1 MEITKIQALTK
12 QKYRIFLDGESA
24 FAVYKGE
31 LSRYHL
37 EEGAVLP
44 PEVYEELVNRVL
56 KKRATLRAMHI
67 LERTDKTEAQLRRK
81 LEESEY
87 PKEAVE
93 SAIAYVTSYGYLDD
107 RRYAEH
113 YIEWKKQGK
122 GKARLKMELVQ
133 KGISR
138 EIIEEVLESTD
149 FGETREMIRQ
159 IILKKRKTDIP
170 MNEKEKQRIYGFL
183 MRKGFSSSD
192 ILAVMREEEWRN
204 NTEFRQIIQREVIF
218 KTLFS

>member
-1 MEITKIQALTK
+1 MEITKTQALTK

-170 MNEKEKQRIYGFL
+170 MNEKEKQRLYGFL

-204 NTEFRQIIQREVIF
+204 NTEF
-218 KTLFS
+218 

>member
-1 MEITKIQALTK
+1 MEITKVQALTK

-138 EIIEEVLESTD
+138 EIIEEVLESTY

-170 MNEKEKQRIYGFL
+170 MNEKEKQRLYGFL

-204 NTEFRQIIQREVIF
+204 NTEF
-218 KTLFS
+218 

>member
-138 EIIEEVLESTD
+138 EIIEELLESTD

-170 MNEKEKQRIYGFL
+170 MNEKEKQRLYGFL

-204 NTEFRQIIQREVIF
+204 NTEF
-218 KTLFS
+218 

>member
-1 MEITKIQALTK
+1 MEITKVQALTK

-170 MNEKEKQRIYGFL
+170 MNEKEKQRLYGFL
-183 MRKGFSSSD
+183 MRKGFYSSD
-192 ILAVMREEEWRN
+192 LLAVMREEEWRN
-204 NTEFRQIIQREVIF
+204 NTEF
-218 KTLFS
+218 

>member
-1 MEITKIQALTK
+1 MEITKVQALTK

-204 NTEFRQIIQREVIF
+204 NTEF
-218 KTLFS
+218 

>member
-67 LERTDKTEAQLRRK
+67 LERTDN
-81 LEESEY
+81 
-87 PKEAVE
+87 
-93 SAIAYVTSYGYLDD
+93 
-107 RRYAEH
+107 
-113 YIEWKKQGK
+113 WKKVSIQK
-122 GKARLKMELVQ
+122 KQWNLRL
-133 KGISR
+133 
-138 EIIEEVLESTD
+138 
-149 FGETREMIRQ
+149 
-159 IILKKRKTDIP
+159 
-170 MNEKEKQRIYGFL
+170 L
-183 MRKGFSSSD
+183 M
-192 ILAVMREEEWRN
+192 
-204 NTEFRQIIQREVIF
+204 
-218 KTLFS
+218 

>member
-170 MNEKEKQRIYGFL
+170 MNEKEKKRLYGFL

-204 NTEFRQIIQREVIF
+204 NIEF
-218 KTLFS
+218 

>member
-1 MEITKIQALTK
+1 MEITKVQALTK

-170 MNEKEKQRIYGFL
+170 MNEKEKQRLYGFL

-192 ILAVMREEEWRN
+192 ILAVMREEEWQN
-204 NTEFRQIIQREVIF
+204 NTEF
-218 KTLFS
+218 

>member
-31 LSRYHL
+31 LSRYNL

-170 MNEKEKQRIYGFL
+170 MNEKEKQRLYGFL

-204 NTEFRQIIQREVIF
+204 NTEF
-218 KTLFS
+218 

>member
-24 FAVYKGE
+24 FTVYKGE

-44 PEVYEELVNRVL
+44 PEAYEELVNGVL

-67 LERTDKTEAQLRRK
+67 LERTDKTEAQLRKK

-107 RRYAEH
+107 RRYAKH

-122 GKARLKMELVQ
+122 GKARLKMELAQ

-159 IILKKRKTDIP
+159 IILKKRKTNIP
-170 MNEKEKQRIYGFL
+170 MNEKEKQRLYGFL

-192 ILAVMREEEWRN
+192 ILAVIREEEWRN
-204 NTEFRQIIQREVIF
+204 NIEF
-218 KTLFS
+218 

>member
-24 FAVYKGE
+24 FTVYKGE

-44 PEVYEELVNRVL
+44 PEVYEELVNGVL

-67 LERTDKTEAQLRRK
+67 LERTDKTEAQLRKK

-107 RRYAEH
+107 RRYAKH

-122 GKARLKMELVQ
+122 GKARLKMELAQ

-159 IILKKRKTDIP
+159 IILKKRKTNIP
-170 MNEKEKQRIYGFL
+170 MNEKEKQRLYGFL
-183 MRKGFSSSD
+183 MRKGFASSD

-204 NTEFRQIIQREVIF
+204 NIEF
-218 KTLFS
+218 

>member
-1 MEITKIQALTK
+1 MEITKVQALTK

-170 MNEKEKQRIYGFL
+170 MNEKEKQRLYGFL

-204 NTEFRQIIQREVIF
+204 NIEF
-218 KTLFS
+218 

>member
-1 MEITKIQALTK
+1 MEITKVQALTK

-149 FGETREMIRQ
+149 FGETREMSRQ

-170 MNEKEKQRIYGFL
+170 MNEKEKQRLYGFL

-204 NTEFRQIIQREVIF
+204 NTEF
-218 KTLFS
+218 

>member
-204 NTEFRQIIQREVIF
+204 NTEF
-218 KTLFS
+218 

>member
-1 MEITKIQALTK
+1 MEITKVQALTK

-67 LERTDKTEAQLRRK
+67 LERTDKTDAQLRRK

-170 MNEKEKQRIYGFL
+170 MNEKEKQRLYGFL

-204 NTEFRQIIQREVIF
+204 NTEF
-218 KTLFS
+218 

>member
-44 PEVYEELVNRVL
+44 PEVYGELVNRVL

-67 LERTDKTEAQLRRK
+67 LERTDKTEVQLRRK

-170 MNEKEKQRIYGFL
+170 MNEKEKQRLYGFL

-204 NTEFRQIIQREVIF
+204 NTEF
-218 KTLFS
+218 

>member
-37 EEGAVLP
+37 EERAVLP

-170 MNEKEKQRIYGFL
+170 MNEKEKQRLYGFL

-204 NTEFRQIIQREVIF
+204 NIEF
-218 KTLFS
+218 

>member
-44 PEVYEELVNRVL
+44 PEVYEELVNRVV
-56 KKRATLRAMHI
+56 KKRATLSAMHI
-67 LERTDKTEAQLRRK
+67 LERTETTEAQLRRK

-204 NTEFRQIIQREVIF
+204 NTEF
-218 KTLFS
+218 

>member
-192 ILAVMREEEWRN
+192 ILAVMREEELRN
-204 NTEFRQIIQREVIF
+204 NTEF
-218 KTLFS
+218 

>member
-159 IILKKRKTDIP
+159 IILKKRKTDNP

-204 NTEFRQIIQREVIF
+204 NTEF
-218 KTLFS
+218 

>member
-107 RRYAEH
+107 RRYAKH

-170 MNEKEKQRIYGFL
+170 MNEKEKQRLYGFL

-204 NTEFRQIIQREVIF
+204 NIEF
-218 KTLFS
+218 

>member
-44 PEVYEELVNRVL
+44 PEIYEELVNRVL

-170 MNEKEKQRIYGFL
+170 MNEKEKQRLYGFL

-204 NTEFRQIIQREVIF
+204 NIEF
-218 KTLFS
+218 

>member
-67 LERTDKTEAQLRRK
+67 LERTDKTEVQLRRK

-170 MNEKEKQRIYGFL
+170 MNEKEKQRLYGFL

-204 NTEFRQIIQREVIF
+204 NIEF
-218 KTLFS
+218 

>member
-107 RRYAEH
+107 RRYAKH

-159 IILKKRKTDIP
+159 IILKKRKTNIP
-170 MNEKEKQRIYGFL
+170 MNEKEKQRLYGFL

-204 NTEFRQIIQREVIF
+204 NIEF
-218 KTLFS
+218 

>member
-159 IILKKRKTDIP
+159 IILKKRKTDIS

-204 NTEFRQIIQREVIF
+204 NTEF
-218 KTLFS
+218 

>member
-12 QKYRIFLDGESA
+12 QKYRVFLDGESA
-24 FAVYKGE
+24 FAVYKSE

-44 PEVYEELVNRVL
+44 PEVYEELVGKVL
-56 KKRATLRAMHI
+56 TKRATLRAMHI
-67 LERTDKTEAQLRRK
+67 LERADKTEAQLRIK

-93 SAIAYVTSYGYLDD
+93 SAIAYVASYGYLDD

-122 GKARLKMELVQ
+122 GKARLKMELAQ

-138 EIIEEVLESTD
+138 EIIEEVLEATD
-149 FGETREMIRQ
+149 FGETRETIRQ
-159 IILKKRKTDIP
+159 LILKKRKSNTAMD
-170 MNEKEKQRIYGFL
+170 EKEKQRLYGFL

-192 ILAVMREEEWRN
+192 ILAVMREEEWQN
-204 NTEFRQIIQREVIF
+204 NTEFE
-218 KTLFS
+218 

>member
-138 EIIEEVLESTD
+138 EIIEEVLESAD

-170 MNEKEKQRIYGFL
+170 MNEKEKQRLYGFL

-204 NTEFRQIIQREVIF
+204 NTEF
-218 KTLFS
+218 

>member
-24 FAVYKGE
+24 FTVYKGE

-44 PEVYEELVNRVL
+44 PEVYEELVNGVL

-67 LERTDKTEAQLRRK
+67 LERTDKTEAQLRKK

-107 RRYAEH
+107 RRYAKH

-122 GKARLKMELVQ
+122 GKARLKMELAQ
-133 KGISR
+133 NGISR

-159 IILKKRKTDIP
+159 IILKKRKTNIP
-170 MNEKEKQRIYGFL
+170 MNEKEKQRLYGFL
-183 MRKGFSSSD
+183 MRKGFASSD

-204 NTEFRQIIQREVIF
+204 NIEF
-218 KTLFS
+218 

>member
-24 FAVYKGE
+24 FTVYKGE

-44 PEVYEELVNRVL
+44 PEVYEELVNGVL

-67 LERTDKTEAQLRRK
+67 LERTDKTEAQLRKK

-107 RRYAEH
+107 RRYAKH
-113 YIEWKKQGK
+113 YIEWKKKGK

-159 IILKKRKTDIP
+159 IILKKRKTNIP
-170 MNEKEKQRIYGFL
+170 MNEKEKQRLYGFL
-183 MRKGFSSSD
+183 MRKGFASSD

-204 NTEFRQIIQREVIF
+204 NIEF
-218 KTLFS
+218 

>member
-1 MEITKIQALTK
+1 MEITKVQALTK

-138 EIIEEVLESTD
+138 DIIDEVLESTD

-170 MNEKEKQRIYGFL
+170 MNEKEKQRLYGFL

-204 NTEFRQIIQREVIF
+204 NTEF
-218 KTLFS
+218 

>member
-170 MNEKEKQRIYGFL
+170 MNEKEKQRLYGFL

-204 NTEFRQIIQREVIF
+204 NIEF
-218 KTLFS
+218 K

>member
-138 EIIEEVLESTD
+138 EIIEEVLKSTD

-170 MNEKEKQRIYGFL
+170 MNEKEKQRLYGFL

-204 NTEFRQIIQREVIF
+204 NIEF
-218 KTLFS
+218 

>member
-24 FAVYKGE
+24 FTVYKGE

-44 PEVYEELVNRVL
+44 PEVYEELVNGVL

-67 LERTDKTEAQLRRK
+67 LERTDKTEAQLRKK

-107 RRYAEH
+107 RRYAKH

-159 IILKKRKTDIP
+159 IILKKRKTNIP
-170 MNEKEKQRIYGFL
+170 MNEKEKQKLYGFL
-183 MRKGFSSSD
+183 MRKGFPSSD

-204 NTEFRQIIQREVIF
+204 NIEF
-218 KTLFS
+218 

>member
-159 IILKKRKTDIP
+159 IILKKLKTDIP

-204 NTEFRQIIQREVIF
+204 NTEF
-218 KTLFS
+218 

>member
-1 MEITKIQALTK
+1 MEITKVQALTK

-56 KKRATLRAMHI
+56 KKRATLSAMHI

-170 MNEKEKQRIYGFL
+170 MNEKEKQRLYGFL

-204 NTEFRQIIQREVIF
+204 NTEF
-218 KTLFS
+218 

>member
-24 FAVYKGE
+24 FAGYKGE

-204 NTEFRQIIQREVIF
+204 NTEF
-218 KTLFS
+218 

>member
-133 KGISR
+133 KGISI

-204 NTEFRQIIQREVIF
+204 NTEF
-218 KTLFS
+218 

>member
-24 FAVYKGE
+24 FAVYIGE

-133 KGISR
+133 KGVSR

-204 NTEFRQIIQREVIF
+204 NTEF
-218 KTLFS
+218 

>member
-122 GKARLKMELVQ
+122 GKERLKMELVQ

-149 FGETREMIRQ
+149 FRETREMIRQ

-170 MNEKEKQRIYGFL
+170 MNEKEKQRLYGFL

-204 NTEFRQIIQREVIF
+204 NIEF
-218 KTLFS
+218 

>member
-204 NTEFRQIIQREVIF
+204 NTEFSLKNQLKI
-218 KTLFS
+218 